1 MDKIISS
8 FSVEQVVLFLVLGAA
23 AIKGAIDFYDWAHA
37 KLQNKF
43 KKEEKIDNTEAQLLD
58 ELSERDKKIT
68 ELEDNQSQ
76 IIESLDNM
84 NKKVDL
90 LIDSDKDD
98 IKSFITREHH
108 FFCYV
113 QGWIDDYS
121 LECCER
127 RYDHYVHE
135 NGNSFIEG
143 FMNDLRKLPK
153 NPPSNILD
161 NSARHTSIN
170 RSYNTTNITNK
181 E

>member
-1 MDKIISS
+1 MDKFLNN
-8 FSVEQVVLFLVLGAA
+8 FSVEQIILFIILGAT
-23 AIKGAIDFYDWAHA
+23 AIKGAIDFYDWAHT
-37 KLQNKF
+37 KLHNKF
-43 KKEEKIDNTEAQLLD
+43 KKEEKINNTEAQILD

-68 ELEDNQSQ
+68 ELEDAQVK
-76 IIESLDNM
+76 IMASLDNV

-143 FMNDLRKLPK
+143 FMMDLRKLPK
-153 NPPSNILD
+153 NPPSSILD
-161 NSARHTSIN
+161 NSSRHAAID
-170 RSYNTTNITNK
+170 RSSNNTINK